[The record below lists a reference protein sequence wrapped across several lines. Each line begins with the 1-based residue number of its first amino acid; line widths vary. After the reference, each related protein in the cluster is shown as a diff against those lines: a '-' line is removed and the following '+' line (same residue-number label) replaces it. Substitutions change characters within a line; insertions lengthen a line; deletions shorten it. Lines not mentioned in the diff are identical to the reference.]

1 MNRKII
7 TSALILVIL
16 GASSV
21 TGHAAYKP
29 VQSKVNVNV
38 NKEPIEIISPKGDI
52 IVQKS
57 VLISVQVRQN
67 VSVSLSVYKEEEKED
82 TLIFGPEKVD
92 QGESLKFY
100 NKQLKDLSA
109 GKYKMV
115 FDIMDK
121 EGNSKDPITKSF
133 TVKDK
138 EVEMNETLER
148 IPKTN
153 VTNILDDILDKK

>member
-7 TSALILVIL
+7 TSALIIVIL

-21 TGHAAYKP
+21 TGHAAYKT

-57 VLISVQVRQN
+57 VLISVQVIQN
-67 VSVSLSVYKEEEKED
+67 VSVSLSVYKEEKED

-109 GKYKMV
+109 GEYKMV
-115 FDIMDK
+115 FDIKDK
-121 EGNSKDPITKSF
+121 DGKSKDPITKYF

-138 EVEMNETLER
+138 EEEMNETLER